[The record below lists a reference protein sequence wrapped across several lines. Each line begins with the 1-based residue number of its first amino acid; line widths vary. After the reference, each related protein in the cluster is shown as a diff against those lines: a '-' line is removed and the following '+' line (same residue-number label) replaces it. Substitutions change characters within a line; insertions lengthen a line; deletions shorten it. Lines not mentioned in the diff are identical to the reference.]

1 MLHHFYFIGK
11 FYSAVAGKA
20 VEPFKISRMNLFL
33 EIAKSLNKL

>member
-1 MLHHFYFIGK
+1 MLHHFHFIGK

-20 VEPFKISRMNLFL
+20 VETFKISHMNLFL